1 MSEQEASN
9 ETVKYSPWQI
19 LNERD
24 KGQIVAHFLHGL
36 SPAQIATLTTRSLPF
51 VYEVLKSEEAQVA
64 IAAFEN
70 ERQQGL
76 SNVNERLAIASV
88 GLLDGLL
95 DIAMNGKREGNK
107 LKAIIEGLG
116 MAGVSRVQRVQTE
129 HKQVI
134 IHAGKIDLAL
144 KVMQEEAAM
153 EGEIVGGG
161 NGNSDGK
168 PLLQQVR
175 DSLNA
180 TGPGGVFVAQLDA
193 SDGPPSGLASEV
205 PKEYLLPGEG
215 GAWIRQDDGLSPSP
229 TVQASP
235 GSQQE
240 TKVDSVAEGTLQKHP
255 GDKVVSDLAAH
266 KRPEH
271 ANPYY
276 QRDGN

>member
-1 MSEQEASN
+1 MAEQEVSN
-9 ETVKYSPWQI
+9 EPVKHSPWQI

-24 KGQIVAHFLHGL
+24 KGQIIAHFLHGL
-36 SPAQIATLTTRSLPF
+36 SPAQIATLCTRSLPF
-51 VYEVLKSEEAQVA
+51 VYDVLKSDEAQAA
-64 IAAFEN
+64 IAEFER

-144 KVMQEEAAM
+144 KVMQEEAAI

-180 TGPGGVFVAQLDA
+180 TGPGGVFVTKLDA
-193 SDGPPSGLASEV
+193 GNDSPGGLAQEV
-205 PKEYLLPGEG
+205 PAEHLLPGEG
-215 GAWIRQDDGLSPSP
+215 GAWIRQDDRLSPP
-229 TVQASP
+229 PPMQTSP
-235 GSQQE
+235 GPQQE
-240 TKVDSVAEGTLQKHP
+240 TQVDSVASGALQEHP
-255 GDKVVSDLAAH
+255 SDKGVSDLAAH
-266 KRPEH
+266 KQPEH

-276 QRDGN
+276 QRDGD